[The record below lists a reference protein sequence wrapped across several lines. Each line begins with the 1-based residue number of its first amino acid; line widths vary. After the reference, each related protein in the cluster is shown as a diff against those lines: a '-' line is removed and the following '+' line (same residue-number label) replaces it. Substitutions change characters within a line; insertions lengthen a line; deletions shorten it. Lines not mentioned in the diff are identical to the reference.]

1 VGIPDFCNECE
12 LAQKFVQF
20 ILQPESQKIIMNKN
34 YMYPAINN
42 VADNTPFANLHSLNI
57 QTKFDQIPAATIDQW
72 LKRWSEVRKKVSD
85 K

>member
-1 VGIPDFCNECE
+1 
-12 LAQKFVQF
+12 
-20 ILQPESQKIIMNKN
+20 MNKN